1 MEVINIEAGAFE
13 AMMNRFEAFTGK
25 VENLSGDHQDK
36 SLNRWLD
43 NQDVCRLLGISLRTL
58 QTYRDKGLIPYSQ
71 VGHKC
76 YYKVE
81 DIERFMEENRIM
93 HPVKK

>member
-1 MEVINIEAGAFE
+1 MEFKIIEGRTFE
-13 AMMNRFEAFTGK
+13 RIKKCLHEL
-25 VENLSGDHQDK
+25 VEKSKKLSSSQIEDEW
-36 SLNRWLD
+36 RD
-43 NQDVCRLLGISLRTL
+43 NQDVCRLLAISLRTL